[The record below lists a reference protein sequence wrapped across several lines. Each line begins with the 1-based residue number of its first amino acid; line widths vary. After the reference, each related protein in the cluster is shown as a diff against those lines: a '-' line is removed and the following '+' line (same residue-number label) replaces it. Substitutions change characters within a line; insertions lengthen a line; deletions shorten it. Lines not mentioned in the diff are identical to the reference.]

1 MSRAFVPFN
10 LFPPFKNIGLT
21 AEEAGNSPEMIAKHY
36 KELVRPK
43 AAAKFWQMGQPMSQA
58 D

>member
-1 MSRAFVPFN
+1 
-10 LFPPFKNIGLT
+10 
-21 AEEAGNSPEMIAKHY
+21 MIAKHY